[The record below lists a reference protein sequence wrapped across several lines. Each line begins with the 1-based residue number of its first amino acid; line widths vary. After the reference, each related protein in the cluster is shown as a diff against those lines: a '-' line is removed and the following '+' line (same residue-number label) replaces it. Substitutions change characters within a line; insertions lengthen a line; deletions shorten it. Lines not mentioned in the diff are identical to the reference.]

1 MKNKLVDILSENI
14 VELEKEE
21 IASALEIPKKAD
33 MGDYA
38 FPCFKLAKVFRK
50 APNMIAEDLKQKIEE
65 NNYDILAKVENVGGY
80 INFFLAKEAFA
91 KQLVQTIDVE
101 DFGASK
107 DGEGKTVCID
117 YSSPNVA
124 KNFHVGHL
132 RTTIIGNSLYKIYS
146 KLGYHVERI
155 NHLGDWGTQ
164 FGKLIV
170 AYKKWGSKE
179 AVEENGIAE
188 LMKIYVKFHEEAE
201 KDDTLNDQAR
211 AWFVKM
217 EQGDEEALAIWQ
229 WFKDISLIEYKRIY
243 KLLGMDFD
251 HFTGESFYRDKT
263 QDVVDR
269 LNEKNLLV
277 ESEGAHIVPLDEYNM
292 APCLIMKKDGSSIY
306 ATRDLAALLYRKN
319 TYHFDKC
326 IYVTGLEQ
334 KLHFA
339 QVFKVIELLGFDW
352 YDQLVHVPYGLVSM
366 EGGKLSTRNGNVIY
380 AEEILHESINK
391 IYEIIEEKNP
401 DLEDKETV
409 ARQVGIGAI
418 LFNDLYNQRIKD
430 VVFNWDKILNFD
442 GETGPYV
449 QYTYARCASVLRKAG
464 EITVPEDID
473 YNILTDEATMNLLKD
488 ITRFPSVVKD
498 AADKFE
504 PFMISRFAVSVAQHF
519 NKFYH
524 DCQINVEDEKVKMA
538 RLKVVMLTK
547 KVIKDALELLGIEC
561 PEQM

>member
-229 WFKDISLIEYKRIY
+229 WFKDIKIGR
-243 KLLGMDFD
+243 
-251 HFTGESFYRDKT
+251 
-263 QDVVDR
+263 
-269 LNEKNLLV
+269 
-277 ESEGAHIVPLDEYNM
+277 AHV
-292 APCLIMKKDGSSIY
+292 
-306 ATRDLAALLYRKN
+306 
-319 TYHFDKC
+319 
-326 IYVTGLEQ
+326 
-334 KLHFA
+334 
-339 QVFKVIELLGFDW
+339 
-352 YDQLVHVPYGLVSM
+352 
-366 EGGKLSTRNGNVIY
+366 
-380 AEEILHESINK
+380 
-391 IYEIIEEKNP
+391 
-401 DLEDKETV
+401 
-409 ARQVGIGAI
+409 
-418 LFNDLYNQRIKD
+418 
-430 VVFNWDKILNFD
+430 
-442 GETGPYV
+442 
-449 QYTYARCASVLRKAG
+449 
-464 EITVPEDID
+464 
-473 YNILTDEATMNLLKD
+473 
-488 ITRFPSVVKD
+488 
-498 AADKFE
+498 
-504 PFMISRFAVSVAQHF
+504 
-519 NKFYH
+519 
-524 DCQINVEDEKVKMA
+524 
-538 RLKVVMLTK
+538 
-547 KVIKDALELLGIEC
+547 
-561 PEQM
+561 